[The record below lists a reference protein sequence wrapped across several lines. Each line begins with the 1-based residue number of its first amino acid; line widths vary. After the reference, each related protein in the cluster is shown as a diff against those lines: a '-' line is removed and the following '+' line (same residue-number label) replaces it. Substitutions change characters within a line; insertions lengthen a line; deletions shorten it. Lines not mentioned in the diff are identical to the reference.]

1 LGSDGGH
8 SGDLPQVPH
17 DIVDVIPA
25 SSNSEDAVRPY
36 ERERAESTIPTTQGV
51 KPTVDDLDEVALA
64 VDAGCHDG
72 DAYID
77 ARHEQDVAPMAQYL
91 I

>member
-1 LGSDGGH
+1 VGRAGH
-8 SGDLPQVPH
+8 LPQVRH
-17 DIVDVIPA
+17 ELVDVLPA
-25 SSNSEDAVRPY
+25 SPNGEDAVRPH
-36 ERERAESTIPTTQGV
+36 ERERADSTSATTQDV
-51 KPTVDDLDEVALA
+51 EPTVDDLDEVAVA

-77 ARHEQDVAPMAQYL
+77 ARHEQDVAPTTQHL